1 MVIGLGLFGRTVA
14 GTLVALGRE
23 VLGVDRDPRVVQAC
37 ANDLTQV
44 VQADGTDV
52 EALRQLGASEFATG
66 VVAIGGDVEASIMA
80 TYALV
85 DLGLE
90 RIWARAV
97 SEDHGAILT
106 RVGAHRIV
114 FPERDMGLR
123 VAHSMTGRTVDYLE
137 LDAGFAL
144 VETTAPR
151 ELVGRTLAAAEVRG
165 RHGVSVVCVK
175 SRDGAFGYAT
185 AETVLRSGDVVVVA
199 GEIAAAEAFA
209 ALP

>member
-1 MVIGLGLFGRTVA
+1 
-14 GTLVALGRE
+14 
-23 VLGVDRDPRVVQAC
+23 
-37 ANDLTQV
+37 
-44 VQADGTDV
+44 
-52 EALRQLGASEFATG
+52 
-66 VVAIGGDVEASIMA
+66 
-80 TYALV
+80 
-85 DLGLE
+85 
-90 RIWARAV
+90 
-97 SEDHGAILT
+97 
-106 RVGAHRIV
+106 
-114 FPERDMGLR
+114 MGLR

-137 LDAGFAL
+137 LDPGFAL

-151 ELVGRTLAAAEVRG
+151 ELVGRTLAAAEVRA